1 MTDNI
6 IYVTFFVII
15 NLINFISYNYLE
27 YKYKVKEKILDLIFN
42 PFYSIWIRI
51 YLYNKEKNGYVSK
64 IVKMFFFLS
73 YWFFWL
79 IFLKVMIKEL
89 FLLPFVLFI
98 IIIQFINIYIINKYF
113 EKKKMKINFN
123 KIDYTMPAYIIDIKY
138 YIFISDYKDNNR
150 IINWIKISKTLFN
163 FYSVFLFFI
172 VYFIINILIC
182 T

>member
-1 MTDNI
+1 
-6 IYVTFFVII
+6 
-15 NLINFISYNYLE
+15 
-27 YKYKVKEKILDLIFN
+27 
-42 PFYSIWIRI
+42 
-51 YLYNKEKNGYVSK
+51 
-64 IVKMFFFLS
+64 
-73 YWFFWL
+73 
-79 IFLKVMIKEL
+79 MIKEL